1 MRKIKEEIKMINA
14 IKIAKIAKK
23 YALPVLMGAG
33 TVVSAI
39 ADQKKEAK
47 IDELIKTVE
56 KLKS

>member
-1 MRKIKEEIKMINA
+1 MINA
-14 IKIAKIAKK
+14 IKIAKIAGK

-39 ADQKKEAK
+39 ADKQKEAK
-47 IDELIKTVE
+47 IDELIKSVE

>member
-1 MRKIKEEIKMINA
+1 MINA
-14 IKIAKIAKK
+14 IKIAKMARK

-33 TVVSAI
+33 TVIGAI